1 MYIII
6 ILSILFI
13 LGVFIYTWYEFH
25 SALRLHAFLKKPIL
39 NKGLKLIKKILTTPD
54 GIKIS
59 SWYIP
64 VKNPKAV
71 LILVHGYGEINA
83 DKTRMLAHADYL
95 KKAGY
100 STLLID
106 LRSFGE
112 SEGSKMTLGV
122 KEWRDIEAAY
132 DYLKSLPENKN
143 KKIGFFGTSMGGV
156 ASIITKG
163 ITGKGDFIIA
173 LTPYGSFKSL
183 FSFQLKQKGYY
194 TPLFLPFLRL
204 AGLLE
209 FGLNYEKYAPINLI
223 KRINV
228 PIFIAGARYDQ
239 MVPLNDAKILFDNAN
254 NPKEFWQSPTDHYEI
269 FRDNPAAF
277 QEKILNFLSKHET
290 LRI

>member
-1 MYIII
+1 MQIAIAFI
-6 ILSILFI
+6 ALFI
-13 LGVFIYTWYEFH
+13 FGLFLYTWYEFH
-25 SALRLHAFLKKPIL
+25 LTLRSRKTLKKTIL
-39 NKGLKLIKKILTTPD
+39 NKDLQIIKKYLTASD

-71 LILVHGYGEINA
+71 IILVHGYREKNA
-83 DKTRMLAHADYL
+83 DKIRMLEHADYL
-95 KKAGY
+95 KKARY

-122 KEWRDIEAAY
+122 GEWRDIEAAY

-143 KKIGFFGTSMGGV
+143 KKIGFYGKSMGGV

-173 LTPYGSFKSL
+173 LTPYASFKSL
-183 FSFQLKQKGYY
+183 FNFQLKQKGYY

-209 FGLNYEKYAPINLI
+209 FGFNFEQYSPINLI
-223 KRINV
+223 KKIFV
-228 PIFIAGARYDQ
+228 PIFIAGAKYDD
-239 MVPLNDAKILFDNAN
+239 MVLKADAKYLFDNAN
-254 NPKEFWQSPTDHYEI
+254 NPKEFWQAPTDHYEI
-269 FRDNPAAF
+269 FRDNPAIF
-277 QEKILNFLSKHET
+277 QKKTLGFLSKYA
-290 LRI
+290 L